1 MKYFACLLN
10 LITFAFF
17 HFWMRDLTT
26 GHVGGNILRFAAP
39 MLIGNVFQQ
48 TYQFVDSII
57 VGKFLGTEALAA
69 VGASFPIIFAL
80 ISFVIG
86 IASGGTIVIAQ
97 FFGAKDINSVRRAID
112 TLYIFI
118 FFASIL
124 ITVIGISFSEE
135 IFRMTKLPEEVLP
148 LATSYLNTFLL
159 GTVFFFGFNGTS
171 AILRGLGD
179 SVTPLV
185 FLVIASVVN
194 IGLDILFIKYLGW
207 GVQGAAYATIIAH
220 GGAFLTAILYLNKTH
235 KIVQLRLKTLIF
247 DWEIFIKSVKIGV
260 PSGLQQTFVSLG
272 MIALLRIVN
281 DFGTNVIA
289 AYTVAGRID
298 GLAMLPAMNFG
309 QALSTFVGQ
318 NIGAKKTERV
328 RSGLLAT
335 LGMSA
340 IISFSI
346 TAIVILFR
354 YQLMGLFT
362 NDVTVIEVG
371 VQYLIIVSSCY
382 FIFST
387 MFSLNGVL
395 RGAGDTLVPM
405 FITLFSLWLV
415 RIPMATILS
424 GRLSI
429 DLGKWGLDIELP
441 AYLTGSLGEVGIW
454 LAVPIAWLLGAVFSF
469 LYYRTGKWKNKAVT
483 K

>member
-1 MKYFACLLN
+1 
-10 LITFAFF
+10 
-17 HFWMRDLTT
+17 MRDLTT

-185 FLVIASVVN
+185 FLVIASAVN

-235 KIVQLRLKTLIF
+235 KIVQLRLKELVF

-415 RIPMATILS
+415 RIPMAAILS
-424 GRLSI
+424 GRVNI
-429 DLGKWGLDIELP
+429 DLGNWGLNIELP
-441 AYLTGSLGEVGIW
+441 TYLTGSLGEVGIW
-454 LAVPIAWLLGAVFSF
+454 LAVPIAWLLGAIFSF